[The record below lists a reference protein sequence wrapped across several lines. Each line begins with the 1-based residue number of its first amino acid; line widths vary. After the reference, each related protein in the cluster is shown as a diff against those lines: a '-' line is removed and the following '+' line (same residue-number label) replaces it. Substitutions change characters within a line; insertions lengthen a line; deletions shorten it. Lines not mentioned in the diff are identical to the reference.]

1 MNDLKLSEIVRRKI
15 SSVKGI
21 HETSMSAES
30 SIKDDLGISSMEFI
44 TILTEVAEVLR
55 IDLMKFSEKE
65 IVTALTVGDLERVIA
80 SKLPKQGEKVINFNH
95 GIVLKAWGVVL
106 RPWMEQDVG
115 LIVESATDPLV
126 WKYTTEALSNKG
138 DVVKYVARAMADRE
152 AGKRY
157 SFAICLEGSDA
168 ILGSSS
174 FGNMSAK
181 DGRVEIGW
189 TWLAPEYH
197 GQGLNNVV
205 KYLMLKYGF
214 EELDSHRIEFK
225 TDNANPRS
233 CGALEKIGAK
243 RDGVLRSHTLM
254 HDGRYRDT
262 AYYSILNE
270 EWAQVSAA
278 LCHRIESGLKQGAG
292 YTQNV
297 SIAE

>member
-1 MNDLKLSEIVRRKI
+1 MSDLKLSEIVRRKI

-21 HETSMSAES
+21 PEISMSAES

-44 TILTEVAEVLR
+44 TILTEVAEVLC

-80 SKLPKQGEKVINFNH
+80 SKLPTQGEKVIDFSSD
-95 GIVLKAWGVVL
+95 IVLKAWGVVL
-106 RPWMEQDVG
+106 RPWMERDAGQ
-115 LIVESATDPLV
+115 IVDSATDPLV

-168 ILGSSS
+168 IVGSSS
-174 FGNMSAK
+174 FGNMSSK

-278 LCHRIESGLKQGAG
+278 LCHRIASGLEKGAG
-292 YTQNV
+292 YAQNV
-297 SIAE
+297 SIAG

>member
-1 MNDLKLSEIVRRKI
+1 MRSDELKLSEVVRRKI
-15 SSVKGI
+15 SSVRGI
-21 HETSMSAES
+21 PEASILAES
-30 SIKDDLGISSMEFI
+30 SIKNDLGVSSIEFI
-44 TILTEVAEVLR
+44 TILTEVAEMLC

-65 IVTALTVGDLERVIA
+65 IVTARTVGDLERVIA
-80 SKLPKQGEKVINFNH
+80 SKITKQGEKVINYSSDIMLTA
-95 GIVLKAWGVVL
+95 GEVVL
-106 RPWMEQDVG
+106 RPWSKQDVG
-115 LIVESATDPLV
+115 LIVDSATDPLV
-126 WKYTTEALSNKG
+126 WQYTTEALSNKG
-138 DVVKYVARAMADRE
+138 DVVKYVARAIADRE

-168 ILGSSS
+168 IVGSSS
-174 FGNMSAK
+174 FGNISAK

-197 GQGLNNVV
+197 GQGLNTVV

-214 EELDSHRIEFK
+214 EDINSHRIEFK

-262 AYYSILNE
+262 AYYSILND
-270 EWAQVSAA
+270 EWPHVSAA
-278 LCHRIESGLKQGAG
+278 LYHRITNVFEQWAG
-292 YTQNV
+292 QR
-297 SIAE
+297 AAK